1 MSVTLIDNSPNVKA
15 SMENA
20 KKMILSSIG
29 ETAEK
34 YAKANCP
41 VDTGRLRN
49 SITHAIFE
57 EAVYIGTNVDYAIYV
72 EVTDSMH
79 HNTGGAHFLR
89 NSVANHSD
97 EYKKL
102 ANNILLTF

>member
-1 MSVTLIDNSPNVKA
+1 MSVTLIDNSLGVKT

-34 YAKANCP
+34 YAKAGCP
-41 VDTGRLRN
+41 VNTGRLRN
-49 SITHAIFE
+49 SITHAIFG
-57 EAVYIGTNVDYAIYV
+57 EAVYIGTNVDYAIDV
-72 EVTDSMH
+72 ELIDSVH
-79 HNTGGAHFLR
+79 HNVGGAHFLR

-97 EYKKL
+97 EYKEL